1 MKKRAC
7 FFIFT
12 TLILGAI
19 VLAACGGGSSAPTQP
34 PGTPVPT
41 PPEAYAGKT
50 NPMANNSTAAQAG
63 KQIFDTN
70 CSPCHGTD
78 ARGDGPAAASLDP
91 KPADLADLES
101 RFSDAYMFWRISEGG
116 AMPPFNS
123 KMPSWKGTLSENQIW
138 QVVTYLRT
146 FGK

>member
-1 MKKRAC
+1 MTKRAC

-12 TLILGAI
+12 ALVLGAI

-41 PPEAYAGKT
+41 PPAAYAGKT

-70 CSPCHGTD
+70 CSPCHGMD
-78 ARGDGPAAASLDP
+78 AKGDGPAAASLDP

-101 RFSDAYMFWRISEGG
+101 RFSDAYLFWRISEGG
-116 AMPPFNS
+116 AIPPFNS
-123 KMPSWKGTLSENQIW
+123 KMPSWKGTLSEDQIW
-138 QVVTYLRT
+138 QVITYLRT